1 MRWTAFGLVALL
13 ALAGVARP
21 GGEATKND
29 LKRMEGTWT
38 VVAHETDGKKL
49 TEEDAKGVEV
59 KLVVK
64 DGKYTIYFNGKKG
77 ITGKL
82 KLDASKNPKQIAA
95 VAEEGP
101 YKGKAMLGIYE
112 LKGDEMRVCF
122 AQPTKDRPTEF
133 RTEKGS
139 GLMLLGYRRV
149 VPKK

>member
-1 MRWTAFGLVALL
+1 MRWTACGLVALL
-13 ALAGVARP
+13 AVAGVARP

-49 TEEDAKGVEV
+49 TAEENKKVDV
-59 KLVVK
+59 KLIVK
-64 DGKYTIYFNGKKG
+64 DGTYTIYFDGKKAL
-77 ITGKL
+77 TGKM
-82 KLDASKNPKQIAA
+82 KLDADKKPKQIDA

-112 LKGDEMRVCF
+112 LKGDDMRVCF
-122 AQPTKDRPTEF
+122 AQPGKDRPTAF

-149 VPKK
+149 EQKK